1 MELTIIKTNIK
12 EEYGKSGKNY
22 AVLMCQEQEV
32 GFINE
37 FGIFLKIYNPG
48 VKTGVYN
55 RVELQEKN
63 FVELCRFVEKHW
75 NAMYDRYDLFIKKQ
89 QPRTVGKS

>member
-22 AVLMCQEQEV
+22 ASLVCKGQEV

-37 FGIFLKIYNPG
+37 FGIFLKIYNPN

-55 RVELQEKN
+55 RVDLQENN
-63 FVELCRFVEKHW
+63 FVKLCQFVEKHW
-75 NAMYDRYDLFIKKQ
+75 AAIYDRFDLFIKKQ
-89 QPRTVGKS
+89 

>member
-22 AVLMCQEQEV
+22 ASLVCKGQEV

-37 FGIFLKIYNPG
+37 FGIFLKIYNPN
-48 VKTGVYN
+48 VKTGVY
-55 RVELQEKN
+55 
-63 FVELCRFVEKHW
+63 
-75 NAMYDRYDLFIKKQ
+75 
-89 QPRTVGKS
+89 TV